1 MQSGN
6 PGTRLIEQGNASIRK
21 RESHNNNSKKAYG
34 GGAVGDDRASR
45 GPADGGR
52 GRTAFHLFQIGRRV
66 RCECERCSFP
76 SLNKI
81 NKRGNCACKRGRVKR
96 GCEKSSEAVSGANH
110 QPIAVF
116 IFMTS

>member
-1 MQSGN
+1 MQSGD

-52 GRTAFHLFQIGRRV
+52 GTAFHLFQIGRRV
-66 RCECERCSFP
+66 RCEGCSFP

-81 NKRGNCACKRGRVKR
+81 NKRGNCACKRGRVSKTWMR
-96 GCEKSSEAVSGANH
+96 EIVRSR
-110 QPIAVF
+110 
-116 IFMTS
+116 